1 MGGIR
6 VPLLLCAGR
15 SPERG
20 KHVENRLTH
29 ADFSNLFDV
38 FVGNFFQGFALHSI
52 WIGTARGVRADTLS
66 KAY

>member
-20 KHVENRLTH
+20 KQAENRLTH
-29 ADFSNLFDV
+29 ADVLTLFDD

-52 WIGTARGVRADTLS
+52 WIGTARGVRGETL
-66 KAY
+66 